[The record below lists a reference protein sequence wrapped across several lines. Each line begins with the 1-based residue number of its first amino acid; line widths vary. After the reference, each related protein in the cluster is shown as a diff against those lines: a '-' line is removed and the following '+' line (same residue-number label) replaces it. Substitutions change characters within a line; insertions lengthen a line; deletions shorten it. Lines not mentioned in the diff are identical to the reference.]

1 MPYTVKQLAD
11 LAGITIRTLHHYDK
25 IGLLSPSSH
34 TKKGYRLYEE
44 KDLIKLQ
51 QILFFKELEFSLNE
65 IKRMMNT
72 DEFNIMQSLKDQKHL
87 MQLKKNRME
96 KLLQSIDTTINSMKK
111 KQKLSPQ
118 ELYDPFNDDN
128 VKQYQQEV
136 KERWEKTDA
145 YKQSMQRVKRMT
157 KEQMEKIKADQ
168 RQNEQMIA
176 SLMDKGPENQAVQ
189 EQIQIHYNGINQ
201 FYDCSLEMYQN
212 LADMYVSDPRFTA
225 HYNETK
231 AGLAKFMQSAIT
243 FYIKNRR

>member
-44 KDLIKLQ
+44 KDLIQLQ
-51 QILFFKELEFSLNE
+51 QILFFKELEFSLDE
-65 IKRMMNT
+65 IKRMMHT
-72 DEFNIMQSLKDQKHL
+72 DNFNLMQALKDQKKL
-87 MQLKKNRME
+87 MRLKKHRMD

-111 KQKLSPQ
+111 NQKLSPQ
-118 ELYDPFNDDN
+118 ELYDPFNDDD

-136 KERWEKTDA
+136 KERWGKTDA
-145 YKQSMQRVKRMT
+145 YKQSMQRVKKMS

-168 RQNEQMIA
+168 KQNEEMIA
-176 SLMDKGPENQAVQ
+176 SLMEQGPENQAVQ
-189 EQIQIHYNGINQ
+189 EQIEIHYKGINQ
-201 FYDCSLEMYQN
+201 FYDCSLDMYQN

-225 HYNETK
+225 HYDKTK
-231 AGLAKFMQSAIT
+231 PELAKFMQKAIT
-243 FYIKNRR
+243 IYIKNRR